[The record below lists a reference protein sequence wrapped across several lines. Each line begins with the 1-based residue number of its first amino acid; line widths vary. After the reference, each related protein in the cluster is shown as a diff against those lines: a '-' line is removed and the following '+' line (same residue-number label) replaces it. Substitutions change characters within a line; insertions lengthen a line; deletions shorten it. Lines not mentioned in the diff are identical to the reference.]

1 LTSKLTF
8 SNSTSKSYALA
19 LYELAKEDSEI
30 DKVENEVKSLNK
42 LLNENIDFKEVI
54 LSPTVKK
61 EEKQGILF
69 AIADKY
75 NFSKNLKNFLALI
88 AIKNR
93 LFFLKKIIESF
104 QSLVSKNK
112 GELKATLISSKRLST
127 EEQEKIKNDLSK
139 DFKLPLNIDY
149 KYDPDLIAGLIIQV
163 GSLMIDTSI
172 KTKLKKLEKNMLET

>member
-1 LTSKLTF
+1 MTSKSTF

-42 LLNENIDFKEVI
+42 LLEENIDFKEVI

-75 NFSKNLKNFLALI
+75 NFSRFTM
-88 AIKNR
+88 
-93 LFFLKKIIESF
+93 
-104 QSLVSKNK
+104 NK
-112 GELKATLISSKRLST
+112 L
-127 EEQEKIKNDLSK
+127 
-139 DFKLPLNIDY
+139 
-149 KYDPDLIAGLIIQV
+149 
-163 GSLMIDTSI
+163 
-172 KTKLKKLEKNMLET
+172 